1 MTHDSPAGPGPT
13 DGSDPREGPAPGTGR
28 ATADAAAGAAVPPG
42 VSTARLAAAAGELA
56 AAIEARVLGQHEA
69 VTILL
74 AAYVAGGHALLEGL
88 PGLGKT
94 RLART
99 FAQCLGA
106 RFSRVQF
113 TPDLMPA
120 DLVGTNVFDAGAGFR
135 LLRGPV
141 FTDVLMADEINR
153 TPPKTQSALLEAM
166 QERQVTIDGETYA
179 LGAGFFV
186 LATQNPIELE
196 GVYPLP
202 EAQLDRFLVRIDM
215 SLPSRSAELE
225 LLRHSVAGTLD
236 EAAGA
241 PVLAPGEAWALRQGS
256 RRVHVAEELLDYLVR
271 LATASRQSPHVELG
285 VSPRAV
291 LALLEAAR
299 AVALIEGRD
308 YAGPDDIKR
317 LLVPCWAHRL
327 ILTPE
332 AELEGHTPRQILEQA
347 AAAEPV
353 PSYSQPQAR
362 TR

>member
-1 MTHDSPAGPGPT
+1 MTESVLPPHDTGRSERPEARQPAGG
-13 DGSDPREGPAPGTGR
+13 GGGH
-28 ATADAAAGAAVPPG
+28 AAAGPDVPPE
-42 VSTARLAAAAGELA
+42 VSAARLVAAAGELA

-69 VTILL
+69 VTVLL
-74 AAYVAGGHALLEGL
+74 AAYIAGGHALLEGL

-94 RLART
+94 RLARS
-99 FAQCLGA
+99 FAGCLGA

-166 QERQVTIDGETYA
+166 QEGQVTIDGESHP
-179 LGAGFFV
+179 LGDGFFV
-186 LATQNPIELE
+186 VATQNPIELE

-202 EAQLDRFLVRIDM
+202 EAQLDRFLVRIEM
-215 SLPSRSAELE
+215 SLPSRDAELE

-241 PVLAPGEAWALRQGS
+241 PVLSPGEALALRRGS

-271 LATASRQSPHVELG
+271 LAAASRKSPHVELG

-299 AVALIEGRD
+299 AAALIEGRD
-308 YAGPDDIKR
+308 YAAPDDIKR

-347 AAAEPV
+347 AASESV
-353 PSYSQPQAR
+353 PQYS
-362 TR
+362 